1 MEQVREIKKELW
13 RAIKTPESTLFSYYA
28 DLFKRNQNKW
38 MKRSPL
44 KVEDLEMEFQASD
57 EGELKTYIL
66 SGSVSPKEML
76 ISCKDDGKF
85 YIVHSDEVDYLIL
98 GGKRKR

>member
-1 MEQVREIKKELW
+1 MEQAREIKNGLW
-13 RAIKTPESTLFSYYA
+13 RGIKTPESSLLSYYQN
-28 DLFKRNQNKW
+28 LFTRNQSKW

-44 KVEDLEMEFQASD
+44 KPEDLNRIFEAID
-57 EGELKTYIL
+57 EGEVKEFVLF
-66 SGSVSPKEML
+66 GSVSPKEMM
-76 ISCKDDGKF
+76 IKRSDDEKY

>member
-1 MEQVREIKKELW
+1 MEQQREIKKTFW
-13 RAIKTPESTLFSYYA
+13 RAIKTPESTLISYYT
-28 DLFKRNQNKW
+28 DLFTRNQNKW

-44 KVEDLEMEFQASD
+44 KVEDLGMEFEASE

-66 SGSVSPKEML
+66 AGAVSPKEML
-76 ISCKDDGKF
+76 IQSKVENKF